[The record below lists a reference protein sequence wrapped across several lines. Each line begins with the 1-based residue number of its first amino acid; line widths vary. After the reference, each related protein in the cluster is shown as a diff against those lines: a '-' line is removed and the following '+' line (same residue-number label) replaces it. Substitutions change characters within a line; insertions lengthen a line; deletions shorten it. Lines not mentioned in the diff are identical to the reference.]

1 MFQQDLAAHE
11 DQDDAAGE
19 LCPGLILEAED
30 VADLEPRG
38 GEDEGGAADEAD
50 GGHDVDPRQQGEGD
64 AHGQG
69 VDAGGHGQ
77 QQHGLEG
84 EGAVVRPGLLV
95 VGPGLLH
102 HAAADEA
109 EQDEGHPVVD
119 GGDVALKGGAQEV
132 AQARHQGLEAAE
144 PGADDEVMPT
154 SQLPGGKT
162 LADGDGE
169 GVHGEAHGDEKEF
182 QNAHS

>member
-1 MFQQDLAAHE
+1 MIMSRVYNFS
-11 DQDDAAGE
+11 AGPAVLPE
-19 LCPGLILEAED
+19 EVLKE
-30 VADLEPRG
+30 
-38 GEDEGGAADEAD
+38 AADEMLD
-50 GGHDVDPRQQGEGD
+50 YQGSGMSVMEMSHRSKVFQQI
-64 AHGQG
+64 
-69 VDAGGHGQ
+69 
-77 QQHGLEG
+77 
-84 EGAVVRPGLLV
+84 
-95 VGPGLLH
+95 
-102 HAAADEA
+102 ADEA